1 MLIIFSRH
9 AILKMGQRRIPRAA
23 AIEAVKFPDFRM
35 PGRNL
40 REELYKRF
48 GVNYLKVVIKP
59 YSSKIV
65 VITAH
70 LVAKV
75 KKN

>member
-1 MLIIFSRH
+1 M
-9 AILKMGQRRIPRAA
+9 RAVV
-23 AIEAVKFPDFRM
+23 AVVRFPDIRK
-35 PGRNL
+35 PGQNL

-48 GVNYLKVVIKP
+48 GKIYLKVVIKQER
-59 YSSKIV
+59 SKAI

-75 KKN
+75 KEN